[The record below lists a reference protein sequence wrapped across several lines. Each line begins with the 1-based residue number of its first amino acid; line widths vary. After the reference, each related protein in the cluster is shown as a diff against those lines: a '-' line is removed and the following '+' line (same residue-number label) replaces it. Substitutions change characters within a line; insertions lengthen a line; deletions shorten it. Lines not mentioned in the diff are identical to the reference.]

1 MESLPESMMNRIS
14 SLEYL
19 SVQGSF
25 MLASFSRDSDSLPTT
40 FQQLKIEKCPN
51 LEVLP
56 EGMMHTSNT
65 SLQVLEIFDCSS
77 ISSFPEGQ
85 LPKALKTLS
94 LELLQSRG
102 IT

>member
-65 SLQVLEIFDCSS
+65 SLQVLEFS
-77 ISSFPEGQ
+77 I
-85 LPKALKTLS
+85 ALLS
-94 LELLQSRG
+94 HHSRKVNCQKH
-102 IT
+102 